1 MSSYSFTIKQGDHV
15 LHSIENVM
23 LPDPTEAWGFI
34 QELSN
39 QFLSPGLRVVVK
51 DEEGNVVIMAGL
63 MGADRMERQIA
74 A

>member
-1 MSSYSFTIKQGDHV
+1 MSSYSFTIKQGDRV

-39 QFLSPGLRVVVK
+39 QFPSPGLRVVVK